1 MKNIAAIVVLLMSTA
16 ALATAQTGV
25 SCHKTD
31 DYTEVCKYTDGRV
44 NETIAFPDGSG
55 SSMTYTA
62 HEWAQHVAAEA
73 KRNRWTTQNSV
84 DSCLSGNGH
93 DVCIRISTAC
103 KGTAHFTKAQCGQ
116 VSDYLKAA
124 K

>member
-1 MKNIAAIVVLLMSTA
+1 MKNIAAIAVLLISTA
-16 ALATAQTGV
+16 ALAAAQTGV
-25 SCHKTD
+25 SCHRTD

-44 NETIAFPDGSG
+44 NETIA

-73 KRNRWTTQNSV
+73 KRNRWTAQNSV

-103 KGTAHFTKAQCGQ
+103 KGTSHFTKAQCGQ
-116 VSDYLKAA
+116 V
-124 K
+124 